1 MSVST
6 PLPLLDLLTLWN
18 HMEGSVPPFLIRFL
32 KKMSKYKE
40 VFETFILVSVFI
52 VSVLAIGPLA

>member
-1 MSVST
+1 MRVST

-32 KKMSKYKE
+32 KNE
-40 VFETFILVSVFI
+40 
-52 VSVLAIGPLA
+52 

>member
-18 HMEGSVPPFLIRFL
+18 HMEGSVPPFLLGF
-32 KKMSKYKE
+32 
-40 VFETFILVSVFI
+40 
-52 VSVLAIGPLA
+52 

>member
-18 HMEGSVPPFLIRFL
+18 HMEGSVPPFFNKVRFL
-32 KKMSKYKE
+32 NEKISGN
-40 VFETFILVSVFI
+40 I
-52 VSVLAIGPLA
+52 